1 MKTLNDY
8 LTIIQ
13 NVPKGITWDSLTGEQ
28 KEAYNNKTTGKLLL
42 ITLSKDCF
50 MCSKK
55 FEKPLFLPT
64 GWNSE
69 NLFHYKETHGL
80 EPEILIDLV
89 RDVIGLEK

>member
-1 MKTLNDY
+1 
-8 LTIIQ
+8 
-13 NVPKGITWDSLTGEQ
+13 
-28 KEAYNNKTTGKLLL
+28 
-42 ITLSKDCF
+42 